1 MSLHDLNFCG
11 NGFWKE
17 KKKDRRWMDPI
28 KAKEIVKCH
37 KKKKNE
43 MSMEYTW
50 LNLNDFF
57 LAFNH

>member
-1 MSLHDLNFCG
+1 LWQRLLKRK
-11 NGFWKE
+11 KE
-17 KKKDRRWMDPI
+17 EDRRWMDPI

-37 KKKKNE
+37 KKNE
-43 MSMEYTW
+43 MSMKYTW